1 MINLKNTILGT
12 AVILAASLQI
22 SAAANYYGFDESGTG
37 TFSGTVAGGG
47 ATKILTKFGAG
58 ELTVAPSSGGFGG
71 YQVISGKVTSAT
83 VPATIHFT
91 ATQPSDFKSYAPT
104 GGTAGTGTFNYTGND
119 IPVTG
124 TAAAIN
130 VDGGNTSATLTST
143 ANMKISLTA
152 LAGTFT
158 ASAPSKAFTLS
169 QALPT
174 AGTIYV
180 GQASDATG
188 TTLKLSAQAALGAGG
203 TISLVGKGSVLDS
216 TSDTPATTGSGATP
230 AIIALAPASGTAY
243 GVTMASGTVWKLTA
257 GINYSSV
264 AITLQ

>member
-1 MINLKNTILGT
+1 M
-12 AVILAASLQI
+12 
-22 SAAANYYGFDESGTG
+22 
-37 TFSGTVAGGG
+37 
-47 ATKILTKFGAG
+47 
-58 ELTVAPSSGGFGG
+58 
-71 YQVISGKVTSAT
+71 ISGKVTSAT
-83 VPATIHFT
+83 APSIIHFT
-91 ATQPSDFKSYAPT
+91 ATQPLDFKSYAPT
-104 GGTAGTGTFNYTGND
+104 GGTAGTGTFNYTGSD
-119 IPVTG
+119 ITS

-174 AGTIYV
+174 AGAISV

-188 TTLKLSAQAALGAGG
+188 TTLKLSAQAASGAGG

-216 TSDTPATTGSGATP
+216 TLDTPATGSWATP